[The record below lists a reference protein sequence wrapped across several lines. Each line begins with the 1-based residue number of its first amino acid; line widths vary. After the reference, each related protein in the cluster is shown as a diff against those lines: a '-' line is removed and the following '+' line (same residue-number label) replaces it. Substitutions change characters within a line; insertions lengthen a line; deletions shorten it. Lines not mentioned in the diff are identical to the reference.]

1 MKKLI
6 LMQAVAM
13 LILLVA
19 SCEKEPKEDKI
30 PPAKET
36 FAIDFELVFNGKPI
50 NLNEDAG
57 ITLANDSLKFT
68 RIALLLSDFEVEND
82 QGVRIALPDTNA
94 LINLGTSRR
103 TLQFKGDLPQGKF
116 TKLHFKIGLDSATNF
131 GDPGQYSLT
140 HPLNPLVNQLFWD
153 WAGGYVFM
161 ATEGYFKNNNEDQ
174 IFTYHMAN
182 MDFVKQIS
190 LAYNSGFDLS
200 KNNGLRIQVDMFKYF
215 STPEVYSIKL
225 EGSSSHSTSQE
236 DMIIMNKLRKNLDHV
251 MEINKID

>member
-6 LMQAVAM
+6 LMQAVALM
-13 LILLVA
+13 VLLVV
-19 SCEKEPKEDKI
+19 SCEKEPKEDKA

-36 FAIDFELVFNGKPI
+36 FAIDFELVFNGVPK
-50 NLNEDAG
+50 NLNEYAG

-68 RIALLLSDFEVEND
+68 RVAFLLSDFEVENE
-82 QGVRIALPDTNA
+82 QGVRVALPDTNA

-103 TLQFKGDLPQGKF
+103 TLQFEGELPKGKF

-161 ATEGYFKNNNEDQ
+161 ATEGYYKNNNEDH
-174 IFTYHMAN
+174 IFTFHMAN

-190 LAYNSGFDLS
+190 LEYNNGFDLS
-200 KNNGLRIQVDMFKYF
+200 SNNGLSIHVDMFKYF
-215 STPEVYSIKL
+215 SIPEVYSIKL
-225 EGSSSHSTSQE
+225 EGSSSHSTSEE
-236 DMIIMNKLRKNLDHV
+236 DMIIMNKLRKNLGQV
-251 MEINKID
+251 MEIKKID